1 MFVVVTG
8 WGLCSNGRGHGPGDS
23 MTTEQDTTELAERVE
38 EALRGD
44 DVERA
49 AEVIASL
56 HPADRADLYE
66 RLDPELREA
75 FFSVLSTEQMAELM
89 EYLDEEVRGVV
100 TARMTRVTL
109 ARVLD
114 RTSNDVAVDVLR
126 TLPPSDMSRV
136 LSAMSTAQEISPL
149 LEHADESAGGL
160 MTRGYVALHP
170 EMTVQQAITFL
181 RLRKPLADEAYYLY
195 VLDASNRLQGVV
207 NLRELILSEAD
218 TRIEDVMTKDPIAVD
233 PNTDQEDCLRLFERY
248 RLRAL
253 PVVDEQQV
261 LRGIITFDDIMN
273 VSRWEADEDI
283 YEIVGLPAEESIFSP
298 LSVSLRRRMPWLFLN
313 LLAAA
318 YGAAVVGVFED
329 TIAKAAALA
338 VFMPIVAGQSGS
350 SGIQTITLMVRG
362 LASGDL
368 ERRHLRHA
376 LLKEVTTGLV
386 KGLLFAVVVGGAAL
400 AWQGEW
406 AWGPVVGLA
415 MIGNMTFAGALGVII
430 PMTLRRMHLDPAVAS
445 GIVVTSFTDV
455 MGFLLLLGMGTL
467 LISELR

>member
-1 MFVVVTG
+1 MDGATA
-8 WGLCSNGRGHGPGDS
+8 PGDS
-23 MTTEQDTTELAERVE
+23 MTTEQDAAEIAEGVE

-44 DVERA
+44 DAERA
-49 AEVIASL
+49 AEVIAAL

-126 TLPPSDMSRV
+126 TLPPSDMARV

-207 NLRELILSEAD
+207 NLRELLISEAD
-218 TRIEDVMTKDPIAVD
+218 TPIVSVMTKDAITVAPD
-233 PNTDQEDCLRLFERY
+233 TDQEEVARLVQHY

-253 PVVDEQQV
+253 PVVDEDRV
-261 LRGIITFDDIMN
+261 LRGIITADDAME
-273 VSRWEADEDI
+273 VASEEATEDM
-283 YEIVGLPAEESIFSP
+283 YRMVGL
-298 LSVSLRRRMPWLFLN
+298 LSDDSVYAPVLVSARRRIPWLAIN
-313 LLAAA
+313 LLAAF
-318 YGAAVVGVFED
+318 AAAAMVAAFED

-338 VFMPIVAGQSGS
+338 VFMPVVAGQGGN
-350 SGIQTITLMVRG
+350 SGIQSITIVVRG
-362 LASGDL
+362 LALGEIQPEDARWVL
-368 ERRHLRHA
+368 A
-376 LLKEVTTGLV
+376 KEGAIGLV
-386 KGLLFAVVVGGAAL
+386 KGIVFGLLIGVIAW
-400 AWQGEW
+400 AWQGEP
-406 AWGPVVGLA
+406 AWGLVVGVALLL
-415 MIGNMTFAGALGVII
+415 NMLMAGFLGAVI
-430 PMTLRRMHLDPAVAS
+430 PLTLRALRLDPAIAS
-445 GIVVTSFTDV
+445 GIFLTAFTDAL
-455 MGFLLLLGMGTL
+455 GFLFLLGLGTL
-467 LISELR
+467 LVSELT

>member
-1 MFVVVTG
+1 
-8 WGLCSNGRGHGPGDS
+8 
-23 MTTEQDTTELAERVE
+23 MTTEQDTAELTERVE

-75 FFSVLSTEQMAELM
+75 FFSVLSIEQMAELM

-126 TLPPSDMSRV
+126 TLPPSDMARV
-136 LSAMSTAQEISPL
+136 LSSMDTAQEISPL

-207 NLRELILSEAD
+207 NLRELLISEAD
-218 TRIEDVMTKDPIAVD
+218 APIVGVMTKDAITVAPE
-233 PNTDQEDCLRLFERY
+233 TDQEEVARLVQHY

-253 PVVDEQQV
+253 PVVDEDRV
-261 LRGIITFDDIMN
+261 LRGIITADDAME
-273 VSRWEADEDI
+273 VASEEATEDM
-283 YEIVGLPAEESIFSP
+283 YRMVGL
-298 LSVSLRRRMPWLFLN
+298 LSDDSVYAPVLVSARRRIPWLAIN
-313 LLAAA
+313 LLAAF
-318 YGAAVVGVFED
+318 AAAAMVAAFED

-338 VFMPIVAGQSGS
+338 VFMPVVAGQGGN
-350 SGIQTITLMVRG
+350 SGIQSITIVVRG
-362 LASGDL
+362 LALGEIQPEDARWVL
-368 ERRHLRHA
+368 A
-376 LLKEVTTGLV
+376 KEGAIGLV
-386 KGLLFAVVVGGAAL
+386 KGLVFGLLIGVIAW
-400 AWQGEW
+400 AWQGQP
-406 AWGPVVGLA
+406 AWGLVVGVALLL
-415 MIGNMTFAGALGVII
+415 NMLMAGFLGAVI
-430 PMTLRRMHLDPAVAS
+430 PLTLRALKLDPAIAS
-445 GIVVTSFTDV
+445 GIFLTAFTDAL
-455 MGFLLLLGMGTL
+455 GFLFLLGLGTL
-467 LISELR
+467 LISQLK